1 MLRIDT
7 ESGNHFTLLCW
18 GCSSR
23 PSSEVKWSRQP
34 ASFMD
39 HSGSG
44 SPRNLDLY
52 LHPSGV
58 GRSSG
63 TDNWEI
69 GSWEQ
74 KHDRNLSLY
83 QDILLLF
90 SQGLFEV
97 LYIILFKKVARQ
109 TENMI
114 DTAFKILS
122 KFCSRPPYSFSS
134 PHFPF
139 LFHTRGWRC
148 CGWFSYFK

>member
-7 ESGNHFTLLCW
+7 ESGNHSTLLCW

-34 ASFMD
+34 ASFID

-52 LHPSGV
+52 LHPSDI
-58 GRSSG
+58 GRGSG

-74 KHDRNLSLY
+74 GHNHNLSLY
-83 QDILLLF
+83 QDTLLLF
-90 SQGLFEV
+90 SRGLFEV

-122 KFCSRPPYSFSS
+122 KFCSPPPYSFSS
-134 PHFPF
+134 PLIFFSLSQKRLEMLWLVF
-139 LFHTRGWRC
+139 LF
-148 CGWFSYFK
+148 